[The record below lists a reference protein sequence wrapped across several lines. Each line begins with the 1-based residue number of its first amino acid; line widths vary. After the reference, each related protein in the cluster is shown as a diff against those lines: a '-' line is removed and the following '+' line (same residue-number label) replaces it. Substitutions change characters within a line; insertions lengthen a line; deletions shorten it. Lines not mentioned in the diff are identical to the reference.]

1 MWWIDWFDV
10 HGFMGWM
17 LLGPAMMLMFFAACV
32 SIGYL
37 VVRAVRPSRAIDILR
52 ERFARG
58 EIDEREFQERRRI
71 LGGV

>member
-1 MWWIDWFDV
+1 MWWSDWFN
-10 HGFMGWM
+10 HGFWPWM
-17 LLGPAMMLMFFAACV
+17 LMGPTMMLLFIAACF

-58 EIDEREFQERRRI
+58 EIDEREFEQRRR
-71 LGGV
+71 LLQL